1 MEAAILHLK
10 TADPVMGG
18 LIEGIGPYG
27 IEYLEP
33 NFDTLVKAIV
43 LQQLSG
49 KVADVIFGRLRKS
62 CGNGCLTPD
71 SILRRRL
78 VTLRAAG
85 LSGAKIDYIRDLAK
99 RVRDGSLD
107 LDALLGLPD
116 EEVYRVLTGIRGI
129 GPWTV
134 QMFLMFALRRP
145 DVLAPADLGIQAAV
159 QKAYGLE
166 RRATPAQVHEYGEK
180 WRPYRTIASW
190 YLWRSL
196 ETKAGL

>member
-1 MEAAILHLK
+1 MEAALLHLK
-10 TADPVMGG
+10 TADPIMGG
-18 LIEGIGPYG
+18 LIKSIGPYA

-71 SILRRRL
+71 AILRRRL
-78 VTLRAAG
+78 ATLRAAG
-85 LSGAKIDYIRDLAK
+85 LSGQKIDYIRDLAQ
-99 RVRDGSLD
+99 RVRVGSLD
-107 LDALLGLPD
+107 LDALPELPD
-116 EEVYRVLTGIRGI
+116 EEVQRVLTGIKGI

-159 QKAYGLE
+159 QKAYGLD
-166 RRATPAQVHEYGEK
+166 RRATPAQVQEHGEK
-180 WRPYRTIASW
+180 WRPYRTVASW

>member
-1 MEAAILHLK
+1 MQAAILHLK
-10 TADPVMGG
+10 AADPIMGG
-18 LIEGIGPYG
+18 LIEGIGPYS
-27 IEYLEP
+27 IQYMEP

-49 KVADVIFGRLRKS
+49 KVADVIFGRLRKC

-78 VTLRAAG
+78 TTLRAAG
-85 LSGAKIDYIRDLAK
+85 LSGAKIDYIRDLAR

-107 LDALLGLPD
+107 LDGLRTVPD
-116 EEVYRVLTGIRGI
+116 EDVHRVLTGIKGI

-166 RRATPAQVHEYGEK
+166 RRATPAQVQEYGEK
-180 WRPYRTIASW
+180 WRPYRTVASW

>member
-1 MEAAILHLK
+1 MQAAILHLK
-10 TADPVMGG
+10 AADPIMGG
-18 LIEGIGPYG
+18 LIEGIGPYS
-27 IEYLEP
+27 IQYMEP

-78 VTLRAAG
+78 TTLRAAG
-85 LSGAKIDYIRDLAK
+85 LSGAKIDYIRDLAR

-107 LDALLGLPD
+107 LDGLRTVPD
-116 EEVYRVLTGIRGI
+116 EDVHRVLTGIKGI

-166 RRATPAQVHEYGEK
+166 RRATPAQVQEYGEK
-180 WRPYRTIASW
+180 WRPYRTVASW

>member
-1 MEAAILHLK
+1 MQAALLHLK
-10 TADPVMGG
+10 TADSVMGA
-18 LIEGIGPYG
+18 LIDSIGPYA
-27 IEYLEP
+27 IEYMEP

-62 CGNGCLTPD
+62 CGNGCVTPD
-71 SILRRRL
+71 AILRRRL
-78 VTLRAAG
+78 TTLRAAG
-85 LSGAKIDYIRDLAK
+85 LSGQKIDYIRDLAQ
-99 RVRDGSLD
+99 RVRNGSLD
-107 LDALLGLPD
+107 LDALKGMPD
-116 EEVYRVLTGIRGI
+116 EEVQKVLTSIKGI

-166 RRATPAQVHEYGEK
+166 RRATPAQVQEYGER
-180 WRPYRTIASW
+180 WRPYRTVACW

>member
-10 TADPVMGG
+10 TADPIMGA

-78 VTLRAAG
+78 ATLRAAG

-116 EEVYRVLTGIRGI
+116 EEVYRVLTGIKGI

-166 RRATPAQVHEYGEK
+166 RRATPAQVQEYGEK

>member
-1 MEAAILHLK
+1 MQAAIDHLK
-10 TADPVMGG
+10 AVDPVMAR

-27 IEYLEP
+27 IEFMEP
-33 NFDTLVKAIV
+33 NFETLVKAIV

-49 KVADVIFGRLRKS
+49 KVADVIFARVRKS
-62 CGNGCLTPD
+62 CGNGCVTPD
-71 SILRRRL
+71 GILRRRTS
-78 VTLRAAG
+78 TLRAAG
-85 LSGAKIDYIRDLAK
+85 LSGQKIDYIRDLAR
-99 RVRDGSLD
+99 RVRDRELD
-107 LDALLGLPD
+107 LDALWHAPD

-134 QMFLMFALRRP
+134 QMFLMFALQRP

-166 RRATPAQVHEYGEK
+166 KRATPSEVEQYGEK